1 MIERIKAWAQFQ
13 HDKKRA
19 RKEAAAAAI
28 VIKGIE
34 RALGIELYE
43 WQRLYIITGIWQP
56 PEGRVQGRT
65 LVYILRL
72 LLDNSKPLPMYDP
85 EEVRIY
91 ADNPFMDAQYRKV
104 PQYYAD
110 CFRYELIGIYHKL
123 RAAGVQTR
131 EVILSKEKIPYY
143 R

>member
-1 MIERIKAWAQFQ
+1 MIEKIKAWVQFQ

-19 RKEAAAAAI
+19 RKEAAAVAI

-65 LVYILRL
+65 LAYILRL
-72 LLDNSKPLPMYDP
+72 LLDNSKPLLMY
-85 EEVRIY
+85 EAAEVRAY
-91 ADNPFMDAQYRKV
+91 ADNPFMDAQYKQV
-104 PQYYAD
+104 PQHYAGW
-110 CFRYELIGIYHKL
+110 FRHELIGIYEQL
-123 RAAGVQTR
+123 RAAGVETR
-131 EVILSKEKIPYY
+131 EVILDKSRIIT
-143 R
+143 RW

>member
-1 MIERIKAWAQFQ
+1 MIEKIKAWVQFQ

-19 RKEAAAAAI
+19 RKDAASAAM
-28 VIKGIE
+28 VIKEIE

-65 LVYILRL
+65 LAYILRL
-72 LLDNSKPLPMYDP
+72 LLDNSKPLLLYDP
-85 EEVRIY
+85 AEVRAY
-91 ADNPFMDAQYRKV
+91 ADNSFMDRQYRQV
-104 PQYYAD
+104 PQYYVSW
-110 CFRYELIGIYHKL
+110 FRHELIGIYKRL

-131 EVILSKEKIPYY
+131 EVIFSKGQIMHW
-143 R
+143 